1 VSGVTAGAIKGGQET
16 RDTMTSS
23 LILLNRPEDGIGV
36 ITLNRP
42 EKLNALS
49 TLLLAEFSITLHRV
63 EADPTIR
70 AVIRA

>member
-1 VSGVTAGAIKGGQET
+1 
-16 RDTMTSS
+16 MTSS

-36 ITLNRP
+36 IILNRP

-49 TLLLAEFSITLHRV
+49 APLLAEFSITLDRV

-70 AVIRA
+70 AVLLA